1 MDCFDYSMDVHGFK
15 HVLVVV
21 DHTTNYVWAR
31 PLRTKRNEE
40 VIHRFTEMITSEGIA
55 PDVRIDNG
63 TEFRTLPDTF
73 AATWGGKVRRI
84 TPGKSRSNVCYSL
97 FKNLVVVLTK
107 CLYYVIV
114 FDFHFRSFSSKGD
127 LGIYCILLL

>member
-1 MDCFDYSMDVHGFK
+1 MAREVGMDCFDYSMDVHGFK

-40 VIHRFTEMITSEGIA
+40 VIHCFSEMITSEGIA

-63 TEFRTLPDTF
+63 TEFRTLPDSF

-84 TPGKSRSNVCYSL
+84 TPGKSRSNVRWY
-97 FKNLVVVLTK
+97 
-107 CLYYVIV
+107 
-114 FDFHFRSFSSKGD
+114 
-127 LGIYCILLL
+127 